1 MVDFKI
7 NTQNNFSKMYLND
20 PGLVI
25 ERLRGP
31 VVVVDESGAEA
42 LDVGGDARDA
52 VDAVRDAVLLDEA
65 RAPHHH
71 IRDWEGS
78 N

>member
-7 NTQNNFSKMYLND
+7 NTQNNFSKIYLND

-31 VVVVDESGAEA
+31 LVVVDESGAEA

-52 VDAVRDAVLLDEA
+52 VDAVGDAVLLHEA
-65 RAPHHH
+65 GAAYHHV
-71 IRDWEGS
+71 R
-78 N
+78 NCN